1 MDVKK
6 VGEEC
11 SVNNVYKIILY
22 IIFNICVNFN
32 RFLLFLVYINNKK
45 NDKKISNFFF
55 SCLVLVDVSLL

>member
-32 RFLLFLVYINNKK
+32 RFLLFLIYINNKK
-45 NDKKISNFFF
+45 MIRKLVIFF
-55 SCLVLVDVSLL
+55 LVVWFWLM